1 MYIHSADV
9 SDFQPLSNQ
18 ILTIPS
24 TTTQGGSVCQPISII
39 GDTVEEDDENFTVMA
54 SVASPDI
61 FTPPATATVII
72 LNDDGNRK

>member
-1 MYIHSADV
+1 M
-9 SDFQPLSNQ
+9 
-18 ILTIPS
+18 
-24 TTTQGGSVCQPISII
+24 
-39 GDTVEEDDENFTVMA
+39 EEDDENFTVMA